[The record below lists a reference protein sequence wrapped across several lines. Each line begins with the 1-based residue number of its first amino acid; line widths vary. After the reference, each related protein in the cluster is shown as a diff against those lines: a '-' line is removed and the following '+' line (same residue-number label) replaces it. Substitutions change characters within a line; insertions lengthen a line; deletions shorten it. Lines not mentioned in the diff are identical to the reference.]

1 MLARWFGDPTND
13 MRRAWVEQLS
23 DGRPSDFTIRDYAD
37 QAEISVLVL
46 GDTGEGDG
54 SQYALVPGLVSES
67 AGTAFAFVLSD
78 VIYPAGGIDDYE
90 NKFYRPYK
98 DYPGPIYAVPGNH
111 DWYDDLTGFR
121 FTFCGVRRPPPR
133 VPGPGSGFKRFLRKA
148 LWRHAPKGTAKA
160 IERMQALRPAA
171 AQRSRQPGHT
181 SRSRRAP
188 CCSSASIPASPVR
201 STESKASGF
210 AASRAHRR
218 SRRSS

>member
-111 DWYDDLTGFR
+111 DWYDDLTGSASPFVG
-121 FTFCGVRRPPPR
+121 FAARRR
-133 VPGPGSGFKRFLRKA
+133 GF
-148 LWRHAPKGTAKA
+148 
-160 IERMQALRPAA
+160 QALALA
-171 AQRSRQPGHT
+171 
-181 SRSRRAP
+181 
-188 CCSSASIPASPVR
+188 SSASSARP
-201 STESKASGF
+201 SGVT
-210 AASRAHRR
+210 RR
-218 SRRSS
+218 RGRRRRSSGCRRCVRRRRSGVVSPAIPRDRGGPRAARRPRYRHHR